1 MFGYYLYLWQYR
13 IPWPKTERSQ
23 LVLRGRNYY
32 FVARFQ
38 VLTAVL
44 LKIQAFSDVTL
55 CRLVSI

>member
-1 MFGYYLYLWQYR
+1 MFRYYLYLWQYR

-23 LVLRGRNYY
+23 LVLRVRNY

-55 CRLVSI
+55 RRLVTS